1 MEALL
6 ALPAELTLRQARS
19 ALAVLLPAL
28 RARPEAQLVVDASA
42 LQVFDSSV
50 LAVLLECRRD
60 ALAARKTFAVYGL
73 PPALAGMAVL
83 YGVAELLPTAP

>member
-1 MEALL
+1 MDALL

-19 ALAVLLPAL
+19 ALAVLLSAL

-60 ALAARKTFAVYGL
+60 ALAARKTFAVHGL